1 MLLVL
6 AIPKTKPRISGVF
19 IADPI
24 CIPYNGPQKKALSS
38 AEKRQGCMEY
48 KWDSYTI
55 QE

>member
-6 AIPKTKPRISGVF
+6 AIPKTKPRISGGF
-19 IADPI
+19 IAD
-24 CIPYNGPQKKALSS
+24 QKKALSS

-48 KWDSYTI
+48 KWDSYPI